1 MRILHAADLHLATD
15 ERDYSLAVLDE
26 MIEIVARERV
36 EILLLAGDVFDTYA
50 DAESLRDDVAAR
62 LDRLAANCRSF
73 YIPGNHEKLGATER
87 RHIGLLSFGSRMKVT
102 TEVSLVPISD
112 EIELLLVPHRE
123 NYDDYQSWDIPPKKS
138 RLRIAVAHGS
148 VTGLSF
154 LGLGDE
160 DGGGII
166 DPDLFTFH
174 SVNYAAM
181 GHIHAGRIQHQA
193 SGSVIAYP
201 GSARVWRSGEVGERS
216 VLLLDLSKGI
226 DPVRLPLA
234 AAGQWRSTELPLAQ
248 DGSVAPGPML
258 AAVGPQ
264 DWLDVTL
271 TGVADDDFVRDT
283 AARAVEQAVAGRV
296 RRLDIRK
303 SDVMVLAGV
312 SEEPVV
318 RLFLDAWSTRFETAP
333 EEERAAWLRARA
345 VGLAKIITV
354 VGSRS

>member
-26 MIEIVARERV
+26 IIDVVERERV

-50 DAESLRDDVAAR
+50 DAESLRNDVAAR

-87 RHIGLLSFGSRMKVT
+87 RHIGLLSFGSRMRVT

-123 NYDDYQSWDIPPKKS
+123 KYDDYQSWDIPPKKS

-160 DGGGII
+160 EGGGII
-166 DPDLFTFH
+166 DPDLFAFH

-181 GHIHAGRIQHQA
+181 GHIHAGRIEHQA
-193 SGSVIAYP
+193 SGAVIAYP
-201 GSARVWRSGEVGERS
+201 GSARVWRSGEAGERS

-226 DPVRLPLA
+226 ETKRLPLA
-234 AAGQWRSTELPLAQ
+234 AAGTWRSTELPLAQ
-248 DGSVAPGPML
+248 DGSVALGPVL
-258 AAVGPQ
+258 AAVGSQ
-264 DWLDVTL
+264 DWLEVTL
-271 TGVADDDFVRDT
+271 SGVADDDFARDT
-283 AARAVEQAVAGRV
+283 AARAVERAVAGRV

-303 SDVMVLAGV
+303 NDVMVLAGV

-318 RLFLDAWSTRFETAP
+318 RLFLDAWRTRFETSP
-333 EEERAAWLRARA
+333 EAERAAWFRARA
-345 VGLAKIITV
+345 VGLAKIIAV

>member
-1 MRILHAADLHLATD
+1 MRILHAADLHVATG

-26 MIEIVARERV
+26 IIEIIARERV

-50 DAESLRDDVAAR
+50 DAESLRDDVATR
-62 LDRLAANCRSF
+62 LDRLAANCKPF

-87 RHIGLLSFGSRMKVT
+87 RHIGLLSLGSRMTVT

-112 EIELLLVPHRE
+112 EVELLLVPHRE
-123 NYDDYQSWDIPPKKS
+123 NYDDYQSWDVPPKKS

-154 LGLGDE
+154 LGFGDE
-160 DGGGII
+160 EGGGII
-166 DPDLFTFH
+166 DPDLFVFH

-181 GHIHAGRIQHQA
+181 GHIHAGRIQRQA
-193 SGSVIAYP
+193 SGAVIAYP

-226 DPVRLPLA
+226 EPVRLPLA
-234 AAGQWRSTELPLAQ
+234 AAGQWRSVELPLAQ
-248 DGSVAPGPML
+248 DGSVSPVPTLMDAGPK
-258 AAVGPQ
+258 
-264 DWLDVTL
+264 DWLEVTL
-271 TGVADDDFVRDT
+271 TGVADDDLIRDT
-283 AARAVEQAVAGRV
+283 AARAVEQAVASRV

-303 SDVMVLAGV
+303 SDVMVLAGA

-318 RLFLDAWSTRFETAP
+318 GLFLDAWLKLFERAP
-333 EEERAAWLRARA
+333 DTERAAWLRARA

>member
-1 MRILHAADLHLATD
+1 MRILHAADLHLATV

-26 MIEIVARERV
+26 IIEIVALERV

-50 DAESLRDDVAAR
+50 DAESLRDEVAAR
-62 LDRLAANCRSF
+62 LDRLAAGCRPF

-87 RHIGLLSFGSRMKVT
+87 RHIGLLSFGSRMTVT

-112 EIELLLVPHRE
+112 EVELLLVPHRE
-123 NYDDYQSWDIPPKKS
+123 NYDDYQSWDVPPKMS

-160 DGGGII
+160 EGGAII
-166 DPDLFTFH
+166 DPDLFAFH
-174 SVNYAAM
+174 GVNYAAM
-181 GHIHAGRIQHQA
+181 GHIHSGRIQHQS
-193 SGSVIAYP
+193 SGAVIAYP
-201 GSARVWRSGEVGERS
+201 GSARVWRSGEAGERS
-216 VLLLDLSKGI
+216 VLLVDLSKGI
-226 DPVRLPLA
+226 EPVRLSLA
-234 AAGQWRSTELPLAQ
+234 AAGQWRSIELPLAQ
-248 DGSVAPGPML
+248 DGSVTPGPML
-258 AAVGPQ
+258 EVAGPR
-264 DWLDVTL
+264 DWLEVTL

-283 AARAVEQAVAGRV
+283 AARLVEQAATGRV

-303 SDVMVLAGV
+303 NEVMVLAGV
-312 SEEPVV
+312 SDEPVV
-318 RLFLDAWSTRFETAP
+318 RLFLDAWRSRFETAS
-333 EEERAAWLRARA
+333 ETDRAAWLRARS